1 MNDRPQSVRTPA
13 SRLRES
19 FAEESRSG
27 IKHATIARSVALLTF
42 AVWVLT
48 IQDFPRAWFYIGLL
62 GALLL
67 VGIAHGVVALRMS
80 PRIWPSMLFILA
92 DACLLAYVLAAPNP
106 FLAVPMPPPLTLRS
120 GNFSVFYVLLA
131 ASLLTYSPRL
141 VLWCGVTG
149 AAAWGAVVAWIA
161 SLPESRTQFD
171 IMGWSELEPAGHVPY
186 RVDPYFVALP
196 QHVKEIFIYLTVS
209 AILATVVWR
218 ARRLALRQAVTERE
232 RTNLARHFSP
242 NMVDLLAHSDEPL
255 GDVKRQKVAV
265 LFADIVGFS
274 GLAEQLGPEKTMNLL
289 RRTHSLIA
297 GQVFAH
303 GGTLD
308 KYIGDAVMATFGVP
322 TAGPNDAANTIAC
335 IRSIRDA
342 LAANNPLE
350 SKPVRVGIGAH
361 YGEVVIGD
369 IGDERR
375 LEFGVIGDTVN
386 VASRLEQLTRTLGP
400 VVISDELFTAAGL
413 GGSDAHGFRRITEP
427 KLRGREGPIDIWVLE
442 DDAPKYSEMQPQDT

>member
-1 MNDRPQSVRTPA
+1 MSERAQNEHSPE

-19 FAEESRSG
+19 FSEEARSG
-27 IKHATIARSVALLTF
+27 IKHAAIARSLALLAF
-42 AVWVLT
+42 AGWVLA
-48 IQDFPRAWFYIGLL
+48 IQEFPRAWFYIDLL

-67 VGIAHGVVALRMS
+67 VGIAHGIVALRMA

-149 AAAWGAVVAWIA
+149 AAAWGAVVGWIA

-171 IMGWSELEPAGHVPY
+171 IIGWSALEPAGHVPY
-186 RVDPYFVALP
+186 RVDPHFVALP

-242 NMVDLLAHSDEPL
+242 NMVDILAHSDKPL
-255 GDVKRQKVAV
+255 GEVKRQKVAV

-274 GLAEQLGPEKTMNLL
+274 RLAERLGPEKTMDLL
-289 RRTHSLIA
+289 RRTHALIA
-297 GQVFAH
+297 EQVFAH

-322 TAGPNDAANTIAC
+322 TTGPKDAANTIAC

-342 LAANNPLE
+342 LAANNPLG
-350 SKPVRVGIGAH
+350 SDPINVGIGAH

-369 IGDERR
+369 IGDQRR

-400 VVISDELFTAAGL
+400 VVISDELFAAAGL
-413 GGSDAHGFRRITEP
+413 VESDAHGFRRITAQ
-427 KLRGREGPIDIWVLE
+427 KLRGRDGPVDIWVLE
-442 DDAPKYSEMQPQDT
+442 SDVPKYSAMRPQDT